1 MRFYFPFWFIWI
13 ICRRCQCAAAI
24 FSSSC
29 FHFYISRSLPPTP
42 PPPPQQVLNKTA
54 FPDLFRSSVYGSQFH
69 FSTVYEYVIRVM
81 FFVFYVCFVGLFYGV
96 LARMLFNWKLYS
108 KRKEILRVFFFILF
122 SCHSGPI
129 SCICFNSALYIPVFI
144 VFRFYFAFFW
154 HESKWLK
161 PCCHEGSTFET
172 SKRTIHSNEP
182 TDYGKNISLK
192 WYSNVMLCNYRFYAE
207 KKGIYCLWSKN
218 YGKRTPQLLRI
229 PHIQRA
235 LCFTNKF

>member
-1 MRFYFPFWFIWI
+1 M
-13 ICRRCQCAAAI
+13 C
-24 FSSSC
+24 
-29 FHFYISRSLPPTP
+29 
-42 PPPPQQVLNKTA
+42 
-54 FPDLFRSSVYGSQFH
+54 
-69 FSTVYEYVIRVM
+69 
-81 FFVFYVCFVGLFYGV
+81 
-96 LARMLFNWKLYS
+96 
-108 KRKEILRVFFFILF
+108 FFFILI

-154 HESKWLK
+154 HEPKWLK